1 MARWKLM
8 TNHYLNVE
16 DKTFWEQVEIDR
28 TTGKQRRKQ
37 YPVPRFLDINDPGDW
52 TSKLSSDNGEII
64 VHDGGSHQPTDLRFF
79 GEPTPDMSPLDKE
92 AEAISKRFEKQ
103 WRTSADRMISGKTY
117 QDELLEGMHDEMQS
131 LRNQGGQ
138 GDMGEAVK
146 MMAEMM
152 KQNQEMLSRLLGPVG
167 QPGRR

>member
-8 TNHYLNVE
+8 ANHYLITK
-16 DKTFWEQVEIDR
+16 DARWEYIETNR
-28 TTGKQRRKQ
+28 SSGKQERKH
-37 YPVPRFLDINDPGDW
+37 YEVPRFLDINDKGDW
-52 TSKLSSDNGEII
+52 TNKLSNDAGEII
-64 VHDGGSHQPTDLRFF
+64 VCDGGSHDPNDMRFY
-79 GEPTPDMSPLDKE
+79 GEPTPDMSPLDPE
-92 AEAISKRFEKQ
+92 AVAISKRYEKQ
-103 WRTSADRMISGKTY
+103 WRTSADRMVSGKTY

-138 GDMGEAVK
+138 ADIGEAMK

-167 QPGRR
+167 VGQQRR